1 VIVGPELVT
10 VLIFANLI
18 LFLAS
23 GFPVGFSL
31 MGVSLLW
38 LVILQGTRLL
48 QIVPA
53 TLFDTA
59 TTEIFIAAPLFI
71 LMAVALERGG
81 IGAMLYEA
89 IHKWT
94 AGISGGL
101 AVGTVAAAAVIAA
114 MTGIGGTAVLVLGM
128 LAVPEMIRRGYDVRV
143 ALGGLPPGGALG
155 VLIPPTVIGV
165 LLGGFAGIPVGHLF
179 FGAALPG
186 VLIAALFCIHIVL
199 HCAINP
205 RLAPPIPREQRP
217 SWAERW
223 RATRQVVLPVALIV
237 LVLGSIWR
245 GVATPSEA
253 AGIGALGTLAIAA
266 ARGQLGWRA
275 LREVLDAAG
284 QVSVMVLTLLA
295 GGALFARLLQI
306 SGSARLFADLMIG
319 IDLGVGG
326 TLFVFIVITTVLGMF
341 IDGAA
346 IVFIVTPVMMPV
358 VKALGIDPV
367 WFGVIL
373 MIAVAAGYVTPPFG
387 MNLFYLRGIVDQV
400 KDLPGCEVLRKVT
413 IRDIWVA
420 CMPYVVV
427 MYLGLAAVLFFPP
440 LATWLPTQMR

>member
-1 VIVGPELVT
+1 MSPELVT
-10 VLIFANLI
+10 ALIFANLI
-18 LFLAS
+18 LFLVT

-31 MGVSLLW
+31 MGVSLIW
-38 LVILQGTRLL
+38 LVGLNGTRML

-71 LMAVALERGG
+71 LMAVALERAG
-81 IGAMLYEA
+81 IGALLYDA

-94 AGISGGL
+94 TGIAGGL
-101 AVGTVAAAAVIAA
+101 AIGTVAAAAVIAA
-114 MTGIGGTAVLVLGM
+114 MTGIGGTAVLVLGV
-128 LAVPEMIRRGYDVRV
+128 LAVPEMIRRGYNVRL

-179 FGAALPG
+179 FGAAVPG
-186 VLIAALFCIHIVL
+186 VLIAVLFCIYILVTCL
-199 HCAINP
+199 LNP
-205 RLAPPIPREQRP
+205 KLAPSIPRDQRP
-217 SWAERW
+217 TWAERW
-223 RATRQVVLPVALIV
+223 RSTAQIALPVALIV

-245 GVATPSEA
+245 GIATPSEA

-266 ARGQLGWRA
+266 MRGQLGLRA
-275 LREVLDAAG
+275 LREVLAASG
-284 QVSVMVLTLLA
+284 HVSVMVITLVV
-295 GGALFARLLQI
+295 GGALFARLIQL
-306 SGSARLFADLMIG
+306 SGAARMFADMMVG
-319 IDLGVGG
+319 IDLGVAG
-326 TLFVFIVITTVLGMF
+326 TLAVFILIATVLGMF

-346 IVFIVTPVMMPV
+346 IIFIVTPIMMPV

-387 MNLFYLRGIVDQV
+387 MNLFYLRGIIDQV
-400 KDLPGCEVLRKVT
+400 KNTPGCAVLRQVT
-413 IRDIWVA
+413 IRDIWAA
-420 CMPYVVV
+420 CLPYVAV
-427 MYLGLAAVLFFPP
+427 MYVGLGAVLLFPE